1 MPIFVLNVINEK
13 FICIQKDYMVIYSI
27 NEKKNIRKIF
37 YIILGTELIFYILGQ
52 IFFQGINYFIT
63 GEVYL
68 ISIKFNV
75 LTILEILSASYI
87 VLSILL
93 LLKKDLFTYI
103 NYYILLMVLLVVN
116 SGYITFPMTIK
127 VLSLLQHDYIK
138 LLLSR
143 TFLFLLTFFIF
154 KMSLKRYSSKFNGG
168 CEIKIKSSNY
178 IDAHEIH
185 KDYYKFHINVFLPII
200 GLIGLVYGVKE
211 KDKLFMA
218 LNILLILLL
227 PITMFVGHLVGSP

>member
-1 MPIFVLNVINEK
+1 MTHQVFLIFLVPIFVLNVINEK

-154 KMSLKRYSSKFNGG
+154 KMSLKRYSSKFYGG
-168 CEIKIKSSNY
+168 
-178 IDAHEIH
+178 
-185 KDYYKFHINVFLPII
+185 
-200 GLIGLVYGVKE
+200 
-211 KDKLFMA
+211 
-218 LNILLILLL
+218 
-227 PITMFVGHLVGSP
+227 

>member
-1 MPIFVLNVINEK
+1 MSYLNIVLKNRKLMILYFITCFMLCFVDTKTFGMVYTQENMVFRLLTHQVFLIFLVPIFVLNVINEK

-37 YIILGTELIFYILGQ
+37 YIILATELIFYILGQ

-68 ISIKFNV
+68 ISIKFNI

-154 KMSLKRYSSKFNGG
+154 KMSLKKYSSKFYGG
-168 CEIKIKSSNY
+168 
-178 IDAHEIH
+178 
-185 KDYYKFHINVFLPII
+185 
-200 GLIGLVYGVKE
+200 
-211 KDKLFMA
+211 
-218 LNILLILLL
+218 
-227 PITMFVGHLVGSP
+227 

>member
-52 IFFQGINYFIT
+52 IFFQGIN
-63 GEVYL
+63 YL

-138 LLLSR
+138 LRLSR

-154 KMSLKRYSSKFNGG
+154 KMSLKRYSSKFYGG
-168 CEIKIKSSNY
+168 
-178 IDAHEIH
+178 
-185 KDYYKFHINVFLPII
+185 
-200 GLIGLVYGVKE
+200 
-211 KDKLFMA
+211 
-218 LNILLILLL
+218 
-227 PITMFVGHLVGSP
+227 

>member
-1 MPIFVLNVINEK
+1 MSYLNIVLKNRKLMILYFITCFMLCFVDTKTFGMIYIQEDMVFRLLTHQVFLIFLVPIFVLNVINEK

-37 YIILGTELIFYILGQ
+37 QIILATELIFYILGQ

-75 LTILEILSASYI
+75 LTILEIISASYI

-154 KMSLKRYSSKFNGG
+154 KMSLKRYSSKFYGG
-168 CEIKIKSSNY
+168 
-178 IDAHEIH
+178 
-185 KDYYKFHINVFLPII
+185 
-200 GLIGLVYGVKE
+200 
-211 KDKLFMA
+211 
-218 LNILLILLL
+218 
-227 PITMFVGHLVGSP
+227 

>member
-1 MPIFVLNVINEK
+1 MSYLNIVLKNRKLMILYFITCFMLCFVDTKTFGMIYIQEDMVFRLLTHQVFLIFLVPIFVLNVINEK

-37 YIILGTELIFYILGQ
+37 YIILATELIFYILGQ

-154 KMSLKRYSSKFNGG
+154 KMSLKRYSSKFYGG
-168 CEIKIKSSNY
+168 
-178 IDAHEIH
+178 
-185 KDYYKFHINVFLPII
+185 
-200 GLIGLVYGVKE
+200 
-211 KDKLFMA
+211 
-218 LNILLILLL
+218 
-227 PITMFVGHLVGSP
+227 